1 MDSPRVVFIAGA
13 IDGCAFWRMLMPSR
27 VTPNATYSEGLGP
40 AAPLGPDVRAVVVQ
54 RQSEPLNFI
63 AIQQARLRGIR
74 VIIDL
79 DDDLWSLPDYHPMQ
93 QKIRIMLPWV
103 DRCLGVADLITVST
117 PPLARVVE
125 GRGFGPVRVIEN
137 AIDLDLFGRVAPVAE
152 REKVVIGWPASAYH
166 QRDGDLALKALVS
179 VLRALPYV
187 HCEFTGE
194 LPAAIRGAIAEGW
207 LDPARI
213 AHTPGISMSEY
224 PAWLSRRD
232 WDLMVAPLVDNDF
245 NRSKSFLK
253 FLEAGALQIPCLA
266 TDVDEYRRFCGNRLE
281 WLLCRTLHDWRYK
294 LNFLTSLGPFRH
306 YWGEEVWRRVFGRH
320 QIFHRAIAWADAV
333 REACDPPAPRV
344 DRRELEQVI
353 NDEIHARM
361 LAAGT

>member
-1 MDSPRVVFIAGA
+1 METPRVVFIAGA
-13 IDGCAFWRMLMPSR
+13 IDGCALWRMLMPSR
-27 VTPNATYSEGLGP
+27 VVPNASYCEGLGA

-79 DDDLWSLPDYHPMQ
+79 DDDLWSLPEYHPIHD
-93 QKIRIMLPWV
+93 KIKAMLPWV

-137 AIDLDLFGRVAPVAE
+137 AIDLDLFGRVGPVE
-152 REKVVIGWPASAYH
+152 LREKVVIGWPASPYH
-166 QRDGDLALKALVS
+166 QKDGDIALEALVPL
-179 VLRALPYV
+179 LRELPHVY
-187 HCEFTGE
+187 CEFTGE
-194 LPAAIRGAIAEGW
+194 MPDAINHAIAEGW
-207 LDPARI
+207 LDPARV
-213 AHTPGISMSEY
+213 AVTPGISMAEY

-253 FLEAGALQIPCLA
+253 VPGS
-266 TDVDEYRRFCGNRLE
+266 G
-281 WLLCRTLHDWRYK
+281 
-294 LNFLTSLGPFRH
+294 
-306 YWGEEVWRRVFGRH
+306 RVANPVPG
-320 QIFHRAIAWADAV
+320 
-333 REACDPPAPRV
+333 
-344 DRRELEQVI
+344 
-353 NDEIHARM
+353 
-361 LAAGT
+361 

>member
-1 MDSPRVVFIAGA
+1 METPRVVFMAGA
-13 IDGCAFWRMLMPSR
+13 VDGCALWRILMPSR
-27 VTPNATYSEGLGP
+27 VVPNACYCEGLGP

-63 AIQQARLRGIR
+63 AIQQARLRGVR

-79 DDDLWSLPDYHPMQ
+79 DDDLWSLPDYHPTQ

-117 PPLARVVE
+117 PALARAVE
-125 GRGFGPVRVIEN
+125 RRGFGPVRVIEN
-137 AIDLDLFGRVAPVAE
+137 AIDLDLFGRAAPVE
-152 REKVVIGWPASAYH
+152 LREKVVIGWPASAYH
-166 QRDGDLALKALVS
+166 QKDGHLALEALVPL
-179 VLRALPYV
+179 LRALPHV

-194 LPAAIRGAIAEGW
+194 LPAAIRGAITEGW

-213 AHTPGISMSEY
+213 AHTPGISMAEY

-253 FLEAGALQIPCLA
+253 FLEAGALKIPCLA
-266 TDVDEYRRFCGNRLE
+266 SDVEEYRRFCTDGLE
-281 WLLCRTLHDWRYK
+281 WLLCRTLYDWRYK
-294 LNFLTSLGPFRH
+294 LSFLATYGPFRRE
-306 YWGEEVWRRVFGRH
+306 WGAKVRDRVSTRN
-320 QIFHRAIAWADAV
+320 QVFHRATAWADAV
-333 REACDPPAPRV
+333 REAC
-344 DRRELEQVI
+344 ELPSRQVNRWELHQVI
-353 NDEIHARM
+353 NDEIRARI
-361 LAAGT
+361 LAAR